1 MIQPLFLECGAERLF
16 CIHREPAAGQAV
28 RGSVLMLPAFAEE
41 MNRTR
46 SFAARISF
54 RLSEAG
60 FHVLQPDL
68 SGTGDSTGEFHD
80 AQWSRWIEELRL
92 ASDWLLEKAGPLHLV
107 SLRAGALFL
116 SDLLDAEPERF
127 ARICLVEPFVS
138 GADSVRE
145 FLQLRVARSIFE
157 GTKESINMLTEAL
170 ADGASMEVGGYDLSP
185 GLYGSLNAATIEH
198 LGTQLK
204 DALVLGCG
212 RSPETRRN
220 AAMRSLVESWSA
232 GGARAEYAFVP
243 TEPFWS
249 QELPTLPTE
258 TIARVIDFIAGEP
271 S

>member
-1 MIQPLFLECGAERLF
+1 
-16 CIHREPAAGQAV
+16 
-28 RGSVLMLPAFAEE
+28 

-46 SFAARISF
+46 SFAARVSF

-68 SGTGDSTGEFHD
+68 SGTGDSTGEFRD
-80 AQWSRWIEELRL
+80 AKWSRWIDELRL
-92 ASDWLLEKAGPLHLV
+92 TSGWLADKSSPIHLV

-116 SDLLDAEPERF
+116 PDLLDAEPSRF
-127 ARICLVEPFVS
+127 TRVCLVEPFVS
-138 GADSVRE
+138 GGDAVRE

-157 GTKESINMLTEAL
+157 GTKESIAMLTEAL
-170 ADGASMEVGGYDLSP
+170 AGGATMEVGGYDLSP
-185 GLYGSLNAATIEH
+185 GLYASLNAASIEQ
-198 LGTQLK
+198 LGGRVR

-220 AAMRSLVESWSA
+220 ASMRSLVAAWCA
-232 GGARAEYAFVP
+232 GGARAEYAFIP

-249 QELPTLPTE
+249 QELPTLPTDA
-258 TIARVIDFIAGEP
+258 IARVIDFIVGAQ

>member
-1 MIQPLFLECGAERLF
+1 MIQPLFIESGAERLF
-16 CIHREPAAGQAV
+16 CIHREPAADVSV

-46 SFAARISF
+46 SFVSRISF
-54 RLSEAG
+54 KLSEAG

-80 AQWSRWIEELRL
+80 ADWSRWIEELRL
-92 ASDWLLEKAGPLHLV
+92 SSSWLLDKAGPIHLI

-116 SDLLDAEPERF
+116 SDLLTAEPDRF

-157 GTKESINMLTEAL
+157 GTKESIAMLTEAL
-170 ADGASMEVGGYDLSP
+170 ANGASMEIAGYELSP
-185 GLYGSLNAATIEH
+185 GLYASLNEATIE
-198 LGTQLK
+198 
-204 DALVLGCG
+204 DAGERVRQALILGCG
-212 RSPETRRN
+212 RSAETRRN
-220 AAMRSLVESWSA
+220 VAMRELAQTWRAA
-232 GGARAEYAFVP
+232 GADAAYAFVA

-249 QELPTLPTE
+249 QELPGLPTDA
-258 TIARVIDFIAGEP
+258 IASVVDFITGA
-271 S
+271 SA